1 MRIIKILAWSFLF
14 LSATNFAEPMKCKT
28 GPIKQTYGGNSW
40 LVYGCSDNE
49 SIVVV
54 SAAGNP
60 AMPFFFSIS
69 KKSGEY
75 KVSGEGN
82 GNKVA
87 TDAAYKELVTLNE
100 VAIKKLILLAKNA

>member
-1 MRIIKILAWSFLF
+1 MRIINVLA
-14 LSATNFAEPMKCKT
+14 LSLLLLSPINFAKPMECKI
-28 GPIKQTYGGNSW
+28 GPVTKSYGGNNW

-82 GNKVA
+82 GDKVA
-87 TDAAYKELVTLNE
+87 TDAAYKELITLNE
-100 VAIKKLILLAKNA
+100 AAIKKLIVLAKNA